1 MLSTQ
6 KDEEKNIFIDNLL
19 PIMYIHFLFTKLNKW
34 NQVGAS
40 YDSNTGVA
48 QLWHDGKMVK
58 SRNIGQVDLA
68 TDQNIRLGACDND
81 ERYFEGKMSCLQIYD
96 RALKEKEIGELRVCP
111 KFSNKDGNK
120 DKSNKTVEEEGIKYL
135 SISIPIKK
143 FH

>member
-1 MLSTQ
+1 
-6 KDEEKNIFIDNLL
+6 
-19 PIMYIHFLFTKLNKW
+19 
-34 NQVGAS
+34 
-40 YDSNTGVA
+40 
-48 QLWHDGKMVK
+48 MVK

-68 TDQNIRLGACDND
+68 TDQNIRLGVCDND

-111 KFSNKDGNK
+111 KSLNKDGNK

>member
-1 MLSTQ
+1 MFS
-6 KDEEKNIFIDNLL
+6 EIVIFIL
-19 PIMYIHFLFTKLNKW
+19 KLNKW

-40 YDSNTGVA
+40 YDNNTGVA

-81 ERYFEGKMSCLQIYD
+81 ERYFEGKVSCLQIYD

-111 KFSNKDGNK
+111 KFLIRDQASKENA
-120 DKSNKTVEEEGIKYL
+120 SNKTDEGMYSFI
-135 SISIPIKK
+135 
-143 FH
+143 

>member
-1 MLSTQ
+1 
-6 KDEEKNIFIDNLL
+6 
-19 PIMYIHFLFTKLNKW
+19 MYIHFLFTKLNKW